1 MNTTNQG
8 RPIKDASAFLETL
21 STLFFDMGDE
31 TTATACRFHAA
42 NLRNAAGQISSD
54 AAQVAI
60 GGYIMEQRA
69 IGKHREAIRTID
81 YLARHNRLPETVDW
95 PAVAG
100 FLGLTD
106 FSDQGVEPR

>member
-8 RPIKDASAFLETL
+8 RPMKDAAAFLETL

-31 TTATACRFHAA
+31 ATATACRFHAA
-42 NLRNAAGQISSD
+42 ALRDAAGRVSSE

-60 GGYIMEQRA
+60 GRYIVEQRA

-81 YLARHNRLPETVDW
+81 YLAKHNRLPETVNW

-106 FSDQGVEPR
+106 FSDQGV